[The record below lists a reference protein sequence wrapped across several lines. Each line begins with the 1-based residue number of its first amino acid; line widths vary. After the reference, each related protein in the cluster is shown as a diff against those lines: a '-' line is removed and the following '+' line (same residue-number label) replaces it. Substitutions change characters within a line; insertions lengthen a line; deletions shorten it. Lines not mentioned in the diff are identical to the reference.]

1 MRAAQKA
8 ADDGVYLE
16 PTRLTVSVWL
26 DTWLREYAANTCK
39 PLTLSTYQ
47 SRINS
52 HIRPALGKVK
62 LHDLTPAHIQAFYND
77 LTRNKELAP
86 KTVVSIHGI
95 LHKCLQQAVKL
106 RYIAYN
112 PADACDTPRLA
123 QREIHPF
130 TEDEIGAFLTKLDE
144 SDEPYARLFRVAL
157 FTGMREGEICGLSWD
172 CVDFAQGT
180 ITIRQQLQ
188 KEKKKGG
195 SFYIATTKNDKTRTI
210 TAAPYVIDQLRE
222 EYAEQRKNRLAA
234 GLLWENP
241 WNLVFTNPLGAHI
254 VPQTALKRFK
264 AVCSQIGRPD
274 ARFHDMRHTYAVAS
288 LQEGD
293 NVKTVQE
300 NLGHATASFTLD
312 VYGHV
317 SEKMKKDSA
326 DRMEGFIQKVHA

>member
-130 TEDEIGAFLTKLDE
+130 TEDEIGAFLTELDE
-144 SDEPYARLFRVAL
+144 SGEPYARLFRVAL

-172 CVDFAQGT
+172 CVDFVQGT

-326 DRMEGFIQKVHA
+326 DRMEGFIQKIHA